1 MISPNLNLT
10 IPSPTNTSGPQYAQE
25 IQSCFNQ
32 IDSHDHSNGNG
43 AQVSIASLSSKMDL
57 DLQTFGIENLKYLSF
72 QNQASATNAGS
83 IAMLNNNLHWNDG
96 SGTYSVSITNNGS
109 INVTGNAGFPG
120 LPSGTA
126 SASFSTPSFIF
137 QSSNNVGATTDN
149 GPIKIRLPIA
159 GSNAIT
165 LQAPTP
171 LATSYSVT
179 LPSSNPLSTKIMNVD
194 SAGNIAATYDVDN
207 TTIEISGN
215 NLQVKN
221 QAITNAK
228 LAPGFTYSTPTVTA
242 ADRLSASY
250 SFGAPFSV
258 NTTTGNTVSTITLT
272 TTTNN
277 KLIIMGFIG
286 TTSTASV
293 SPSPI
298 AETILYFTIQGPSL
312 GETVAGSLY
321 ALFDNMYNMVIPWV
335 CVNAGTYTIRLK
347 PYVPSGGGVTVRF
360 FANMQIYATEIG

>member
-43 AQVSIASLSSKMDL
+43 AQVSLAALSSNIDL

-96 SGTYSVSITNNGS
+96 TGAYSVSITNNGS

-137 QSSNNVGATTDN
+137 KSSTNVGATTDN
-149 GPIKIRLPIA
+149 GPIKVRLPIA

-171 LATSYSVT
+171 LATNYSVT
-179 LPSSNPLSTKIMNVD
+179 MPSSNPLSTKIMNID

-215 NLQVKN
+215 NLQIKN

-228 LAPGFTYSTPTVTA
+228 LAPGFTYSTPTITA
-242 ADRLSASY
+242 ADRLAGSYVFSSSFSGFFGNNVTLASATI
-250 SFGAPFSV
+250 
-258 NTTTGNTVSTITLT
+258 TTTGTNKFILMGLINTYGSGWINTSPTAE
-272 TTTNN
+272 
-277 KLIIMGFIG
+277 LIM
-286 TTSTASV
+286 
-293 SPSPI
+293 
-298 AETILYFTIQGPSL
+298 YFTIEGPL
-312 GETVAGSLY
+312 LAETVVGSKW
-321 ALFDNMYNMVIPWV
+321 ALQGSNYDCAYPYL
-335 CVNAGTYTIRLK
+335 CVNAGTYTIRAK
-347 PYVPSGGGVTVRF
+347 PNVLYGGATVQISGSKFYVT
-360 FANMQIYATEIG
+360 QIG